1 MLLLALHL
9 NRNCTGIQRCCC
21 CFPILLTTSP
31 PPPPPP
37 KPQRNISIAEVL
49 CLFKRTSPPP
59 PPPTKPQRH
68 ISIAEVLGAV
78 RLLKRTFRDTF
89 HLVFYN
95 TFITQINFVLVKTTP
110 DTIFYCL
117 SQKSMDPHHS
127 NSELIVQSS

>member
-37 KPQRNISIAEVL
+37 KTSAEHIHSRGTVSVQ
-49 CLFKRTSPPP
+49 KDIPPP